1 MPPAAGTVSES
12 LLRVERLTE
21 ASSLETLTPG
31 WNALAADVPQALP
44 QLSAAWVRSF
54 VETLGADLPFA
65 VHAAFAGLALV
76 GVLALVR
83 RPHPRLGARAPLCG
97 PPRDH
102 HTRSGDALL
111 HPVFAPLA
119 LRALLASVRAR
130 EEPCFGLELRGV
142 RDSSPTLAAL
152 DEARPFGIVVRTDDE
167 RGSYVKVDGD
177 LAGFRAGLSDNFRRN
192 LRKAGN
198 RVAKAPGTRFRRD
211 VGPAADPATLDV
223 FLEVEA
229 SGWKG
234 RGGTAIAQDP
244 TLVRFYRALVAR
256 LHAAGW
262 LEWHRIELEGRTA
275 AIHLG
280 ARLGRSLVLLKIAY
294 DEAFARVGPGNLLFD
309 HVVEAEFAE
318 RRVDE
323 INCMTDMPWHRNW
336 EMPRSAYTDV
346 VIHPRRALPLVA
358 GVCPARAKAWLRG
371 IPLVRDLAA
380 RRAAAHADGAVE

>member
-1 MPPAAGTVSES
+1 M
-12 LLRVERLTE
+12 
-21 ASSLETLTPG
+21 
-31 WNALAADVPQALP
+31 
-44 QLSAAWVRSF
+44 
-54 VETLGADLPFA
+54 
-65 VHAAFAGLALV
+65 
-76 GVLALVR
+76 
-83 RPHPRLGARAPLCG
+83 
-97 PPRDH
+97 
-102 HTRSGDALL
+102 
-111 HPVFAPLA
+111 
-119 LRALLASVRAR
+119 RAR

-142 RDSSPTLAAL
+142 RDTSPTLAAL
-152 DEARPFGIVVRTDDE
+152 GEAGPFGVVVRTADE
-167 RGSYVKVDGD
+167 SGSYVKVDGD
-177 LAGFRAGLSDNFRRN
+177 LPAFRAGLSDNFRRN

-198 RVAKAPGTRFRRD
+198 RVAKATGTRFRRD

-244 TLVRFYRALVAR
+244 TLVRFYRTLVAR
-256 LHAAGW
+256 LAAAGW
-262 LEWHRIELEGRTA
+262 LEWHRIELEGKTA

-346 VIHPRRALPLVA
+346 VIHPRRPVPLLA
-358 GVCPARAKAWLRG
+358 GVVPARTKAWLRG
-371 IPLVRDLAA
+371 IPFVRELAA
-380 RRAAAHADGAVE
+380 RRAAARPVGAVE